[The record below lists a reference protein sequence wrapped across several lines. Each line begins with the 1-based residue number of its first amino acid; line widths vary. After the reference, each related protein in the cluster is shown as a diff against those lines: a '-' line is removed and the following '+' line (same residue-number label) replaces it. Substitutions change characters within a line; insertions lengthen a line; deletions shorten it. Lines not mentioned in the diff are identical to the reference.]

1 MNRQAGA
8 AGIRQ
13 NAMILYEKTR
23 MRQFWLR
30 VLLVL
35 GILWGGMPLL
45 TLPLVV
51 MGVIP
56 APFGLFVTIVNGV
69 IVAPACTLAFWHR
82 RSACIW
88 LNLNAVMAGVA
99 IALLKPQTSEVYL
112 DGTIGLVGSVV
123 IALCLDFMEIRR
135 WPQALNR

>member
-1 MNRQAGA
+1 
-8 AGIRQ
+8 
-13 NAMILYEKTR
+13 MILDEKTR

-35 GILWGGMPLL
+35 GILWGGMPFL

-51 MGVIP
+51 MGVIA

-88 LNLNAVMAGVA
+88 LSLNAMMVGVA
-99 IALLKPQTSEVYL
+99 IALIKPQTSEVYL
-112 DGTIGLVGSVV
+112 DGTIGVVGSVV

-135 WPQALNR
+135 WPPALNR